1 MAPKQKTFELIP
13 DLPGLAQAQQ
23 QRPADA
29 AAAVQSKPP
38 MTTKQ
43 AKKLYRQKGKG
54 PKLSKAEQRRIDLM
68 EQDRIRKEFE
78 KDKAQARAR
87 TAREKK
93 KAKEDK
99 ERDEKRKRGL
109 PLNDVHPSQ
118 DTISRFISRLGFG
131 GKNNSHLD
139 PVQEADTESAESD
152 SDVRNEPCEERKGCH
167 VQDHDRKAQGKEN
180 EDPADALGDSAARPA
195 KRQKLGQPS
204 RNLLDRM
211 IQIPSQRSVGAV
223 ARVAQEME
231 MESWSRPSS
240 IDTDDPATEAMLE
253 DQLIADVELASSKSV
268 NRSSPNRQ
276 SSPREPLP
284 SRVQPPSHAS
294 PDPRVPSPSP
304 PPPPPPPRP
313 QSRPQPP
320 RPQKLQGRHLPAG
333 TRIPMGEVPRTEHF
347 RAKAK
352 PVDDVFKKPASPFV
366 PGGRQGPA
374 TRCAV
379 AAKPPA
385 PPRFKPPAGAVVPR
399 SGRPR
404 FLPKPTKAAPAPVP
418 VQASPTYAGS
428 RGYAFKAADAFP
440 SSTQLLVMNHVDELF
455 PTPSQ
460 EARELHEDQQPAKM
474 ANIPTGRPS
483 LLYRPPFFTDGHVD
497 HEVGRPS
504 AVAPGRPTLP
514 PQDQRGANTRPEIP
528 FLATQDLILSS
539 QDIAELDTPS
549 KVRTGPASRTL
560 HVASHGNSLLMPP
573 ERLALP
579 SNEKTRVVSRVQAPK
594 DAIDAARTPSAEV
607 AGVALDCCHLPASKN
622 ESSARGKPLGQT
634 VKEVTHCPTQA
645 LIRPRSQRLQGSS
658 NGPPPSRPT
667 SQQNAS
673 SPHKRS
679 GKNDDVGR
687 GQTNEGFDN
696 HPPSLHCSHSPA
708 KHSQAK
714 SPSDGGSATHRSQK
728 GYAVPPASPPKK
740 RMFGSSGP
748 GAEVLVAMER
758 SYRQNLAEERRR
770 KEELRAQARKTSA
783 EELAEQDLSE
793 IIEDD
798 LFDEIDSGAIPAGSP
813 HEPPD
818 DLAGGDMSPGT
829 SRRRSPIGKGTNA
842 GPNAA
847 GRTSDTQAEPV
858 ASQETDYG
866 DFDFDA
872 GEELD
877 LLADITW
884 ADDDLSD
891 I

>member
-29 AAAVQSKPP
+29 AAAVQSRPP

-99 ERDEKRKRGL
+99 ERDEKRKKGL

-131 GKNNSHLD
+131 GKNTSHLD
-139 PVQEADTESAESD
+139 PVQEADTESATEAESD
-152 SDVRNEPCEERKGCH
+152 SDGRNEPCEERKGCH

-180 EDPADALGDSAARPA
+180 EDPADALGDLAARPA
-195 KRQKLGQPS
+195 KRRKLGQPGK
-204 RNLLDRM
+204 NLLDRM
-211 IQIPSQRSVGAV
+211 IHIPSQRSVGAV

-240 IDTDDPATEAMLE
+240 IDTDDPATETMLE
-253 DQLIADVELASSKSV
+253 DQLIADVELASSKSA

-294 PDPRVPSPSP
+294 PGARVPPPS
-304 PPPPPPPRP
+304 PPPPPRP

-320 RPQKLQGRHLPAG
+320 RPQKLQGRQLPTG

-404 FLPKPTKAAPAPVP
+404 FLPKPTKAAPTPVP

-460 EARELHEDQQPAKM
+460 EARELHEDQQPAKT

-483 LLYRPPFFTDGHVD
+483 LLYKPSLFTNGHVD

-504 AVAPGRPTLP
+504 AVAPGRPTLL
-514 PQDQRGANTRPEIP
+514 PQDQRGGNTRPEIP

-560 HVASHGNSLLMPP
+560 HVASHGNSLPLPP

-579 SNEKTRVVSRVQAPK
+579 SNEKTRVVSGVQAPK

-607 AGVALDCCHLPASKN
+607 AGVGLDCCRLPASKN

-634 VKEVTHCPTQA
+634 VKEITQCPTQA
-645 LIRPRSQRLQGSS
+645 LIHPRSQRLQGSS
-658 NGPPPSRPT
+658 TGPPPSRPT

-687 GQTNEGFDN
+687 GQTNEGFDSR
-696 HPPSLHCSHSPA
+696 PPSLHCPHSPA
-708 KHSQAK
+708 KHSQAN
-714 SPSDGGSATHRSQK
+714 SPSDGGSAAHRSQK
-728 GYAVPPASPPKK
+728 GCAEPPASPPKK

-783 EELAEQDLSE
+783 EELADQDLSE

-818 DLAGGDMSPGT
+818 DLAGGDMSPRT
-829 SRRRSPIGKGTNA
+829 SRQRSPIGMGTNA
-842 GPNAA
+842 GPNTS
-847 GRTSDTQAEPV
+847 GRTSDTHTEPV

>member
-23 QRPADA
+23 QQSADP

-43 AKKLYRQKGKG
+43 AKKLYQQKSKG
-54 PKLSKAEQRRIDLM
+54 PKLSKAERRRIDLM

-87 TAREKK
+87 TARDKK

-99 ERDEKRKRGL
+99 ERDEKRKKGL
-109 PLNDVHPSQ
+109 PLVNVHPSQ

-139 PVQEADTESAESD
+139 TVQEADSESATEVESD
-152 SDVRNEPCEERKGCH
+152 ADVQNEPCEERKGYH
-167 VQDHDRKAQGKEN
+167 VQDHNRKAQGKEN
-180 EDPADALGDSAARPA
+180 EDPADAVGDSEARPA
-195 KRQKLGQPS
+195 KRRKLGQPS

-211 IQIPSQRSVGAV
+211 IHIPSQRSVGAV

-231 MESWSRPSS
+231 RESWSRPSS
-240 IDTDDPATEAMLE
+240 VDTDDPATEAMLE
-253 DQLIADVELASSKSV
+253 DQLIADVELASSKSA

-276 SSPREPLP
+276 SPSREPLP

-294 PDPRVPSPSP
+294 PDPKVPSP
-304 PPPPPPPRP
+304 PPPRRP

-320 RPQKLQGRHLPAG
+320 RPQKLQGRQLPTG
-333 TRIPMGEVPRTEHF
+333 TRIPLGDVPQTEHF

-379 AAKPPA
+379 ATKPPA

-399 SGRPR
+399 PGRPR
-404 FLPKPTKAAPAPVP
+404 FLSKPTKAAPTPVP

-440 SSTQLLVMNHVDELF
+440 TSTQLLVMNHVDELF

-460 EARELHEDQQPAKM
+460 EARELHEDQQPATT

-483 LLYRPPFFTDGHVD
+483 LLHKPPSFTGEHVD
-497 HEVGRPS
+497 HEDGRPS
-504 AVAPGRPTLP
+504 IVAPGRPTLL
-514 PQDQRGANTRPEIP
+514 PQDQPGGSTRPEIP

-549 KVRTGPASRTL
+549 KVRAGPASRTL
-560 HVASHGNSLLMPP
+560 HIASHGISLPLPP

-579 SNEKTRVVSRVQAPK
+579 SNEKTRVVSGVQAPK
-594 DAIDAARTPSAEV
+594 DAINAARTPSAQV
-607 AGVALDCCHLPASKN
+607 IGVGLDRCRLLPASKD
-622 ESSARGKPLGQT
+622 ESGARGKRLGQT
-634 VKEVTHCPTQA
+634 VKEVTQCPTQA

-673 SPHKRS
+673 SPHQRS
-679 GKNDDVGR
+679 GKHDAVGR
-687 GQTNEGFDN
+687 GQSNAGFDN
-696 HPPSLHCSHSPA
+696 LPPSLHCPQSPA
-708 KHSQAK
+708 KHSQAN
-714 SPSDGGSATHRSQK
+714 SPSDGGSAAHRSQK
-728 GYAVPPASPPKK
+728 GCTEPPASPPKK

-758 SYRQNLAEERRR
+758 SYKQNLAEERRR

-793 IIEDD
+793 IVEDD
-798 LFDEIDSGAIPAGSP
+798 LFDEIDSGAIPAGNP
-813 HEPPD
+813 HGPPD
-818 DLAGGDMSPGT
+818 DLTSGDWSPGL
-829 SRRRSPIGKGTNA
+829 SRQFSPIGMGTNA

-847 GRTSDTQAEPV
+847 GRTLETRAEPV

-872 GEELD
+872 GAELD
-877 LLADITW
+877 MLADITW

>member
-1 MAPKQKTFELIP
+1 MLKAQSEEHHAAMAPKQKTFELIP

-29 AAAVQSKPP
+29 ATAVQSRPP

-131 GKNNSHLD
+131 GKNTSHLD
-139 PVQEADTESAESD
+139 PVQEADTDSATEAESD
-152 SDVRNEPCEERKGCH
+152 SDSRNEPCEERKGCH

-195 KRQKLGQPS
+195 KRRKLGQPGK
-204 RNLLDRM
+204 NLLDRM
-211 IQIPSQRSVGAV
+211 IHIPSQRSVGAV

-240 IDTDDPATEAMLE
+240 IDTDDPATETMLE
-253 DQLIADVELASSKSV
+253 DQLIAD
-268 NRSSPNRQ
+268 
-276 SSPREPLP
+276 
-284 SRVQPPSHAS
+284 
-294 PDPRVPSPSP
+294 
-304 PPPPPPPRP
+304 
-313 QSRPQPP
+313 
-320 RPQKLQGRHLPAG
+320 KLQGRQLPTG

-404 FLPKPTKAAPAPVP
+404 FLPKPTKATPTPVP

-460 EARELHEDQQPAKM
+460 EARELHEDQQPAKT

-483 LLYRPPFFTDGHVD
+483 LLYKPSLFTDGHVD

-504 AVAPGRPTLP
+504 AVAPGRPTLL
-514 PQDQRGANTRPEIP
+514 PQDQCGANTRPEIP

-539 QDIAELDTPS
+539 QDMAELDTPS

-560 HVASHGNSLLMPP
+560 HVASHGNSLPLPP

-579 SNEKTRVVSRVQAPK
+579 SNEKTRVVSGVQAPK

-607 AGVALDCCHLPASKN
+607 AGVGLDCCRLPASKN
-622 ESSARGKPLGQT
+622 ESSASGKPLGQT
-634 VKEVTHCPTQA
+634 AKEVTQCPTQA
-645 LIRPRSQRLQGSS
+645 LIHPRSQRLQGSS
-658 NGPPPSRPT
+658 IGPPPSRPT

-679 GKNDDVGR
+679 GKNDNVGR
-687 GQTNEGFDN
+687 GQTNEGFDSR
-696 HPPSLHCSHSPA
+696 PPSLHCPHSPA
-708 KHSQAK
+708 KHSQAD
-714 SPSDGGSATHRSQK
+714 SPSDGGSAAHRSQK
-728 GYAVPPASPPKK
+728 GCAEPPASPPKK

-770 KEELRAQARKTSA
+770 KEELRAQVRKTSA
-783 EELAEQDLSE
+783 EELTEQDLSE

-798 LFDEIDSGAIPAGSP
+798 LFDEIDSGAVPAGSP

-818 DLAGGDMSPGT
+818 NLAGGGMSPGT
-829 SRRRSPIGKGTNA
+829 SRQRSPIGMGTNA

-872 GEELD
+872 GGELD